1 MTRAEKPVLVVE
13 DHDDARQM
21 MEWFLTH
28 VGYRVCSAEHG
39 VAALQCISREAPCV
53 ILLDVSMPVMDG
65 LTFAR
70 LLRALPDEQVAGT
83 PIILLSG
90 TPKLSELVTVTG
102 AVDAFAKPAPLERVA
117 EAVARYCVPRPS
129 LE

>member
-1 MTRAEKPVLVVE
+1 
-13 DHDDARQM
+13 
-21 MEWFLTH
+21 
-28 VGYRVCSAEHG
+28 
-39 VAALQCISREAPCV
+39 
-53 ILLDVSMPVMDG
+53 MPVMDG

-90 TPKLSELVTVTG
+90 TPKLSELVEVTG

-129 LE
+129 LG